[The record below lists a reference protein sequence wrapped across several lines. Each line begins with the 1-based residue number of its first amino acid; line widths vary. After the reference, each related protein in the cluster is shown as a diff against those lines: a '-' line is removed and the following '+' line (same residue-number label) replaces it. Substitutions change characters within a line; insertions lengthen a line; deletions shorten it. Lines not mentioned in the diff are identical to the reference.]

1 MKVGLVVEWLDP
13 QRGGAETSTQQFINR
28 LRANGVELKVC
39 TRSLVPSE
47 SGLTVE
53 TIEPHAMSRA
63 GRTAAFLDAAA
74 EAMASAGCDLV
85 HAFVPCRGADIYQ
98 PRGGTMP
105 ETIRRTLATRRSG
118 VQRAAKRLAMRMNR
132 RQRLMLSRER
142 SWLSGRQPPVVIAIS
157 RYVVRQLQEHYN
169 YPDSHIRY
177 ILNGVETV
185 SAGADERA
193 ADRKAIRNRYG
204 IGQHDFLLLQ
214 VCHNF
219 RLKGVGCLL
228 QALSCLMGP
237 LTRTRGSVDS
247 TPDVSVRALI
257 VGGGRPARWRRQA
270 DRLGVADSVRFT
282 GPSETVAAF
291 FSAADALVHPTYYD
305 PCSRVVLEAI
315 AHRLPVLST
324 RYDGASEIIQDG
336 ISGFVLDSPDQLSE
350 LADRIRRLAQP
361 DVRRRM
367 SAAAGDLAERITMKR
382 HADEVCALY
391 SSLLR

>member
-1 MKVGLVVEWLDP
+1 MKIGLVIEWLDP
-13 QRGGAETSTQQFINR
+13 RRGGAETSTRQFINR

-39 TRSLVPSE
+39 TRSLIPSE

-142 SWLSGRQPPVVIAIS
+142 SWLSGRQRPMVIAIS

-204 IGQHDFLLLQ
+204 IGEHDFLLLQ

-228 QALSCLMGP
+228 KALSCLMGP
-237 LTRTRGSVDS
+237 LARTRGSVDS

-391 SSLLR
+391 SSLRR